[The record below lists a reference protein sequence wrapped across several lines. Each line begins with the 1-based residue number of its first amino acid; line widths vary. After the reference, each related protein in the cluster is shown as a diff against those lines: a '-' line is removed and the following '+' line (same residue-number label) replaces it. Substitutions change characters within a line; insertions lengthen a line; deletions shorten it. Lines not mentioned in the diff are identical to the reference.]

1 MEPTIKKMALY
12 PYQGSTREGQ
22 RVSNIQS
29 YAFLH
34 SGHLCTVATP
44 FEEGHKQRALISYH
58 SVTPTYWTKPQTS
71 TDSDNVALFN
81 CPPYFLRW
89 TVSI

>member
-58 SVTPTYWTKPQTS
+58 SVTPTYWT
-71 TDSDNVALFN
+71 NVALFK